1 MIKKLAQKA
10 YMQKLKCLPFS
21 KLPMLFIC
29 FFFFMQLL
37 TVLPSKAD
45 TWRYAMEESLTDI
58 QGVYASYFKEIIEE
72 NSNHKVLLYPFGTL
86 GESTDLLEQA
96 QAGLLQFVDQSPG
109 FTGTLIPEAQVFL
122 LPYVLP
128 EKHSEIAYFFQHSK
142 TIHNT
147 FHKLYSE
154 QDLELLAM
162 FPEGNVAITTREV
175 FRSTEDLSGMKIR
188 VMGSPLLIETY
199 KAFGAVPT
207 PLPTGEIF
215 GALQTNMIQGQ
226 ENPWFYL
233 NSAKLYEVSNVITD
247 IGHNIYTTAVM
258 ANKKFYQS
266 SSLADQRL
274 ITKAITQAT
283 DFIID
288 YQKKL
293 EASAKIKIKK
303 AKPNIQ
309 YITLSNAEREPFRQA
324 AKKAKAKFIDMT
336 GSSGQAVL
344 RQLEEDL
351 HDAKEH

>member
-1 MIKKLAQKA
+1 
-10 YMQKLKCLPFS
+10 MQKFKHLHSS
-21 KLPMLFIC
+21 KHPMLYCC
-29 FFFFMQLL
+29 FCLIMQLFI
-37 TVLPSKAD
+37 TLPSKAD

-58 QGVYASYFKEIIEE
+58 QGVYASRFKKVIEE
-72 NSNHKVLLYPFGTL
+72 NSDHKILLYPFGTL

-128 EKHSEIAYFFQHSK
+128 EKHSEIVYFFKHSK
-142 TIHNT
+142 TIHST

-154 QDLELLAM
+154 QDLELLTM

-175 FRSTEDLSGMKIR
+175 FRSKEDLSGMKIR

-199 KAFGAVPT
+199 KAFGAIPT

-233 NSAKLYEVSNVITD
+233 ESAKLYEVSNVITE

-258 ANKKFYQS
+258 ANKKFYNS

-274 ITKAITQAT
+274 ITKATIEAT
-283 DFIID
+283 DFIIE

-293 EASAKIKIKK
+293 EARAKLQIKK
-303 AKPNIQ
+303 AKPHIQ
-309 YITLSNAEREPFRQA
+309 YVTLTNTEREPFRQA
-324 AKKAKAKFIDMT
+324 AVQAKAKFIDMT
-336 GSSGQAVL
+336 GASGQAIL
-344 RQLEEDL
+344 RQLEKDL
-351 HDAKEH
+351 NDAKEH

>member
-1 MIKKLAQKA
+1 
-10 YMQKLKCLPFS
+10 MQKFKRLPS
-21 KLPMLFIC
+21 LQLPVLFGY
-29 FFFFMQLL
+29 FYLFLQLL
-37 TVLPSKAD
+37 IVLPSKAD
-45 TWRYAMEESLTDI
+45 TWRYAMEESLSDI
-58 QGVYASYFKEIIEE
+58 QGVYANRFKKSIEE
-72 NSNHKVLLYPFGTL
+72 NSAHKVLIYPFGTL

-122 LPYVLP
+122 LPFVLP
-128 EKHSEIAYFFQHSK
+128 EKHSEIAYFFKHSK

-154 QDLELLAM
+154 QDLELLTM

-233 NSAKLYEVSNVITD
+233 ESAKLYEVSNVITE

-258 ANKKFYQS
+258 ANQKFYKS
-266 SSLADQRL
+266 SSSADQLL
-274 ITKAITQAT
+274 ITRATTEAT
-283 DFIID
+283 DFIIK

-293 EASAKIKIKK
+293 EASAKLTIKK

-309 YITLSNAEREPFRQA
+309 YITLTNAEREPFRQA
-324 AKKAKAKFIDMT
+324 AKKAQAKFIEMT
-336 GSSGQAVL
+336 GPSGQEVL
-344 RQLEEDL
+344 RQLNEDIN
-351 HDAKEH
+351 DAKNH